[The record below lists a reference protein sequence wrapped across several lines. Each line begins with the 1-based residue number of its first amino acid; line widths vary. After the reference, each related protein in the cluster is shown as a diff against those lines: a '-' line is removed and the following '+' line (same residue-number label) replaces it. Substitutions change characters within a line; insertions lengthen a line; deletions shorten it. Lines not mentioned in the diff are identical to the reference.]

1 MSEGNTEVVG
11 GVTMARI
18 TVQDCLK
25 KVGSRFELVILA
37 AGRAKMLLSGAK
49 PVVEADNREI
59 VTALREVAEGKV
71 CFVER
76 EDEEADAAE
85 ESVVEPEGQSAAE
98 GEKRE
103 DE

>member
-1 MSEGNTEVVG
+1 
-11 GVTMARI
+11 MARI

-71 CFVER
+71 CFAEL
-76 EDEEADAAE
+76 EGPAADAAE
-85 ESVVEPEGQSAAE
+85 ESVVEPDGESPAE
-98 GEKRE
+98 VKKRE